1 MGYSTDAHSAA
12 SLTVSPDR
20 VQHFITESVSLS
32 CEGNSTKWRVRG
44 FGSLSSCSDWGTMT
58 GSTCNIDSSNSI
70 DGVYWC
76 ESETGQ
82 FSNAVNIS
90 RRRESINHLLYLNN
104 FKTPPPNFCTR
115 PKVFAKKSSFK
126 CLLPNTFS

>member
-32 CEGNSTKWRVRG
+32 CEGNSTKWRVRR

-58 GSTCNIDSSNSI
+58 GSTCNIYSSNSI

-90 RRRESINHLLYLNN
+90 RQRESINHLLC
-104 FKTPPPNFCTR
+104 PANFCTR